1 MSASAT
7 PLLTHLIELRNRVM
21 IACAAW
27 LATTLFCYFYAQDI
41 YQFLLQP
48 LADAFGAEEGRRLI
62 ATNLTETFTTYLKLA
77 IYGGFF
83 LSFPVVASQLYLFV
97 APGLFKH
104 EKNTLLPYLLFAPIL
119 FFLGAA
125 MAYYFVMPKAWE
137 FFLSFEI
144 PKTEGALPLVVE
156 AKVSEYLGLVMHI
169 ILAFGIAF
177 QLPILLTLLI
187 RMGMLRTDTLVRGR
201 RYAIVILL
209 TIAAFITPPDILSQI
224 LLFIPLYALYELTIP
239 IGRMIERRAA
249 ESVIDV
255 ELPDVNEGTDH
266 AR

>member
-1 MSASAT
+1 MSTET
-7 PLLTHLIELRNRVM
+7 PLITHLIELRTRVM
-21 IACAAW
+21 RACAVW
-27 LATTLFCYFYAQDI
+27 LAATGLCYFFAADI
-41 YQFLLQP
+41 YQFLLHP
-48 LADAFGAEEGRRLI
+48 LVVAFDGEEGRKLI
-62 ATNLTETFTTYLKLA
+62 ATSLTETFVTYIKLA

-83 LSFPVVASQLYLFV
+83 VAFPAIATEVYLFV

-104 EKNTLLPYLLFAPIL
+104 EKRTLAPYLILAPIL
-119 FFLGAA
+119 FFMGAA
-125 MAYYFVMPKAWE
+125 LAYFFVMPKAWQ

-144 PKTEGALPLVVE
+144 PKSEGQVPLVLE

-169 ILAFGIAF
+169 VLAFGIAF

-187 RMGMLRTDTLVRGR
+187 RMGMLATETLVRGR

-239 IGRMIERRAA
+239 IGRMIERKRASK
-249 ESVIDV
+249 EEI
-255 ELPDVNEGTDH
+255 EIH
-266 AR
+266 A